1 MDARCDTVGSFVEM
15 KMKAAAGLTVFTVS
29 YAAVMRAPR
38 FNTFIS
44 RIWNMRFE
52 IYTDGEVYAW
62 DLTVQISTK
71 YHVKYVASVTLSLLH
86 GDVTDALSLL
96 HGDVIG
102 TLSSRSWGGADQLHR
117 QRTLRL
123 TRHLSGG
130 HAEGCW
136 LHVSTD
142 VWPKIRFDRE
152 FICNIITHKI
162 ITIII
167 T

>member
-1 MDARCDTVGSFVEM
+1 
-15 KMKAAAGLTVFTVS
+15 MKAAAGLTVFTVS
-29 YAAVMRAPR
+29 YAAVMRAPL
-38 FNTFIS
+38 FNTFIN

-52 IYTDGEVYAW
+52 IYTDVEVYAW
-62 DLTVQISTK
+62 ALTVQISTK
-71 YHVKYVASVTLSLLH
+71 YHVKYAASVTLSLLY
-86 GDVTDALSLL
+86 GDVIDALALLYGDVIDALSLL
-96 HGDVIG
+96 HGDVIDALSLLYGDVIG

-142 VWPKIRFDRE
+142 VWPKIVLAGSSFV
-152 FICNIITHKI
+152 IY
-162 ITIII
+162 
-167 T
+167 